1 MGWSIKKPLG
11 NVGSSVSH
19 AVSSAANSVGNA
31 VATNVNHA
39 VEGVQ
44 HIVNNPAK
52 IVTDPLNITGKAI
65 SDTSTTAQD
74 VGHDT
79 TKAVGK
85 GASDTVHGGGV
96 AIYDTAK
103 VAGNYVSI
111 IGRAMLAVPTFV
123 DKNLL
128 NNNFDKYTG
137 GLLTTSNNVMD
148 TPKELFS
155 GGRVDDNLKDTVR
168 LGMIAAA
175 IYLSGGTAIVAGE
188 EVVVL
193 GGASAVAGYSATQA
207 TAGMSGKSWGQVLSD
222 VSNTYLPGPVGG
234 MVGNIFN
241 PPPKQSV
248 EYNSTYTPTS
258 AADLFQYE
266 NVGNLIPVVVAGAGA
281 VIALLLIMKLKKK
294 I

>member
-1 MGWSIKKPLG
+1 MSWSIKKPLG
-11 NVGSSVSH
+11 NVGKAISH
-19 AVSSAANSVGNA
+19 AVEHSVSQAADVVS
-31 VATNVNHA
+31 TNVNHA

-44 HIVNNPAK
+44 HIVNDPAK
-52 IVTDPLNITGKAI
+52 IVTDPLKITGKAI
-65 SDTSTTAQD
+65 SDTSTTVQD
-74 VGHDT
+74 AGHDT
-79 TKAVGK
+79 AKTVGK

-103 VAGNYVSI
+103 VAGNYVTV
-111 IGRAMLAVPTFV
+111 IGRAVLAVPSYV

-128 NNNFDKYTG
+128 NNNFNKYTG
-137 GLLTTSNNVMD
+137 GLLTTANNVMD

-175 IYLSGGTAIVAGE
+175 IYLSGGTAMVAGE
-188 EVVVL
+188 EVVTL

-207 TAGMSGKSWGQVLSD
+207 TAGMSGRSWGQALSD
-222 VSNTYLPGPVGG
+222 VANTYLPGPVGG
-234 MVGNIFN
+234 IVGNIFN

-266 NVGNLIPVVVAGAGA
+266 NVSSLIPVVVAGAGA